1 MDTFDQSP
9 NDSPSV
15 LTYDN
20 IKGGANEGQDR
31 PDNSQATNQGSKATW
46 ITKIKNAGCGMGTCQ

>member
-9 NDSPSV
+9 DGGLSV

-20 IKGGANEGQDR
+20 IKGGSIEGQDR
-31 PDNSQATNQGSKATW
+31 PGNSQASNQGSKETW
-46 ITKIKNAGCGMGTCQ
+46 INKIESAGCEMGTCQ